1 MAAATDAVHETA
13 GGVTLAQ
20 ATKKRLFVIDD
31 DAELRKELAE
41 YFGDLYV
48 VDTHQGSAAS
58 LRALREDPPDVVLT
72 EISFGSLDG
81 DAVLRALTSAEL
93 RSVPFVVLSARQ
105 DFASFEAAH
114 RYGAADFITKPFL
127 LDELRAKLRAA
138 TDRRRQRNA
147 GRLKLGALL
156 VASGLINQ
164 LQLESA
170 LARQK
175 ADGRRLGEVLV
186 RDAYVSETDLVRA
199 LAGQLHL
206 EIADLSQAAPSPAAV
221 GLLPRDFIVR
231 HRLLPFR
238 LDDDGTLL
246 IAMTDPLDVVTLDE
260 IRLRTKRPVRAA
272 ICGESAFDEAI
283 TLHLTARGKL
293 KEARDDEPAGA
304 TDDAALAQD
313 TSIIE
318 IVDELISDAVSMKA
332 SDIHLEPREETLHVR
347 CRIDGV
353 LHDLREYP
361 AQLVPGIVSRVKIM
375 GDMNIAERRLP
386 QDGRVS
392 LETSGGNVVDL
403 RLASIPS
410 LFGEN
415 FTIRVLEVSPLPP
428 TLGSLGLGG
437 AGLQRYEEAIA
448 KPDGGVIIC
457 GPTGCGKSTTLYT
470 TLELIKR
477 TETKIYTVEDPIE
490 RKLHGIVQTEVLP
503 AIGLTFARALRSLVR
518 ADPDVIMVG
527 EVRDLETAK
536 MAADAAVTGHLV
548 FTTLHT
554 NDSPS
559 SISRLIE
566 MGVPPYLVAAAFRCI
581 VAQRLVRR
589 LCKHCRKRELLEA
602 EAWERLGLG
611 PAPADV
617 MEVWVPVGCP
627 KCFSTGYLGRLGLYE
642 VMPIDDEMR
651 ELVARNASAVELTRA
666 ARAAGVES
674 IRQDG
679 MRKVLEGA
687 TSYLELIRVTA

>member
-1 MAAATDAVHETA
+1 M
-13 GGVTLAQ
+13 
-20 ATKKRLFVIDD
+20 
-31 DAELRKELAE
+31 
-41 YFGDLYV
+41 
-48 VDTHQGSAAS
+48 
-58 LRALREDPPDVVLT
+58 
-72 EISFGSLDG
+72 
-81 DAVLRALTSAEL
+81 
-93 RSVPFVVLSARQ
+93 
-105 DFASFEAAH
+105 
-114 RYGAADFITKPFL
+114 
-127 LDELRAKLRAA
+127 
-138 TDRRRQRNA
+138 
-147 GRLKLGALL
+147 
-156 VASGLINQ
+156 
-164 LQLESA
+164 
-170 LARQK
+170 
-175 ADGRRLGEVLV
+175 
-186 RDAYVSETDLVRA
+186 
-199 LAGQLHL
+199 
-206 EIADLSQAAPSPAAV
+206 
-221 GLLPRDFIVR
+221 
-231 HRLLPFR
+231 
-238 LDDDGTLL
+238 
-246 IAMTDPLDVVTLDE
+246 
-260 IRLRTKRPVRAA
+260 
-272 ICGESAFDEAI
+272 
-283 TLHLTARGKL
+283 
-293 KEARDDEPAGA
+293 
-304 TDDAALAQD
+304 ALAQD
-313 TSIIE
+313 ASIIE
-318 IVDELISDAVSMKA
+318 IVDELIYDAVSMKA

-361 AQLVPGIVSRVKIM
+361 AQLAPGIISRVKIM

-392 LETSGGNVVDL
+392 LETSGGDVVDL

-410 LFGEN
+410 LYGEN
-415 FTIRVLEVSPLPP
+415 LTIRVLEVSPLPP
-428 TLGSLGLGG
+428 TLGSLGFGG
-437 AGLQRYEEAIA
+437 DGLQRYEEAIA

-477 TETKIYTVEDPIE
+477 PETKIYTVEDPIE

-554 NDSPS
+554 NDAPS
-559 SISRLIE
+559 SIGRLIE

-589 LCKHCRKRELLEA
+589 LCRHCRKRELLEA

-611 PAPADV
+611 PAPAAV
-617 MEVWVPVGCP
+617 MEVWAPVGCR
-627 KCFSTGYLGRLGLYE
+627 KCFGTGYLGRVGLYE

-651 ELVARNASAVELTRA
+651 EMVARNASLVELARA

-679 MRKVLEGA
+679 MRKVLEGT